1 MTSPPPTPPAPD
13 SGDARDFGDV
23 TLLLARLGDADDSA
37 ARELYP
43 LVYDE
48 LRAIAARCFRDQHA
62 HTLQPTALVHE
73 AWFKIAAPGSVNVND
88 RAHFFALAA
97 RAMRQVLVDH
107 ARGAQRE
114 KRGGDRER
122 VTLDGQAVTPSFDT
136 LDVLALD
143 GALARLAAQSEF
155 KAKLVELRFFGG
167 LSVDEV
173 AEVLKTS
180 PSTVDREWRFARAW
194 LATELDGRASA

>member
-1 MTSPPPTPPAPD
+1 MS
-13 SGDARDFGDV
+13 DAHHDV
-23 TLLLARLGDADDSA
+23 TRLLARVRQSDPRAST
-37 ARELYP
+37 ELFELLYA
-43 LVYDE
+43 E
-48 LRAIAARCFRDQHA
+48 LRALAGAAMQREGSG

-73 AWFKIAAPGSVNVND
+73 AWFKIAAPGNVNVTG

-107 ARGAQRE
+107 ARGAQRD

-122 VTLDGQAVTPSFDT
+122 VTLDGHAVTPSFDA

-143 GALARLAAQSEF
+143 EALARLAAQSEF

-173 AEVLKTS
+173 ASVLNTS

-194 LATELDGRASA
+194 LATELEGPGSA

>member
-1 MTSPPPTPPAPD
+1 MSSPPSTPPARD
-13 SGDARDFGDV
+13 SGDARDLGDV
-23 TLLLARLGDADDSA
+23 TLILARLGEADESA

-48 LRAIAARCFRDQHA
+48 LRAIAARCFRDQQA

-73 AWFKIAAPGSVNVND
+73 AWFKIAAPGNVNVTG

-107 ARGAQRE
+107 ARGAQRD

-122 VTLDGQAVTPSFDT
+122 VTLDGHAVTPSFDA

-143 GALARLAAQSEF
+143 EALARLAAQSEF

-173 AEVLKTS
+173 ASVLNTS
-180 PSTVDREWRFARAW
+180 PSTIDREWRFARAW

>member
-1 MTSPPPTPPAPD
+1 MSLPPPQTPPD
-13 SGDARDFGDV
+13 RGSGSDVGDV
-23 TLLLARLGDADDSA
+23 TRILARLSNDDESA
-37 ARELYP
+37 ARELFP

-48 LRAIAARCFRDQHA
+48 LRVLAGRCFRDQRA

-73 AWFKIAAPGSVNVND
+73 AWFKIAAPGNASVND

-107 ARGAQRE
+107 ARAANRD
-114 KRGGDRER
+114 KRGGDRTH
-122 VTLDGQAVTPSFDT
+122 VTLDGAAVTPSMDV

-143 GALARLAAQSEF
+143 EALARLAAQSEF

-167 LSVDEV
+167 LSIDEV
-173 AEVLKTS
+173 AEVLRSS
-180 PSTVDREWRFARAW
+180 PSTIDREWRFARAW
-194 LATELDGRASA
+194 LATELEGGGSA